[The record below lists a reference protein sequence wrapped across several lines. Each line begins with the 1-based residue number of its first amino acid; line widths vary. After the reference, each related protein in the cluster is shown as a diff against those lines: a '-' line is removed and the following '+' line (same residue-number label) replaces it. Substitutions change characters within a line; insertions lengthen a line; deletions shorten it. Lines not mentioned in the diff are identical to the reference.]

1 MNGMINS
8 ERIHV
13 GVSGWH
19 RSDWDDSV
27 FAGLSRRQHRIDRLL
42 PYVEVLEIQQT
53 AEEPLK
59 PEIARLWM
67 KKAAANPRLRLTA
80 VLGHRF
86 TKDRDLSPGAVEAW
100 KAGLL
105 PLQREGCL
113 AALMLEFPWA
123 FRFNRENRDFLIELR
138 RNFHEFRLAG
148 EFLHES
154 WLSEEALAILAK
166 YRISFVN
173 VDQPAYF
180 RGLPPASV
188 LTTSTG
194 LVRLHGRSSPDAY
207 REFGRR
213 ASAQP
218 FLYSLDELEEWQPRL
233 ARLAA
238 AAKECLVIFT
248 NAQAGA
254 CLVNSLQ
261 LGEILGRDP
270 LRAPAPLIR
279 NYPAELAA
287 FRAPRPVQME
297 LLASVFETPKA
308 A

>member
-1 MNGMINS
+1 MVNVD
-8 ERIHV
+8 RIHV
-13 GVSGWH
+13 GISGWH
-19 RSDWDDSV
+19 RADWDDSV
-27 FAGLSRRQHRIDRLL
+27 FAGLSPRQHRIDRLL
-42 PYVEVLEIQQT
+42 SYVEVLEIQQS
-53 AEEPLK
+53 AEAPLK

-86 TKDRDLSPGAVEAW
+86 TQDRDLSPAWVDAW

-138 RNFHEFRLAG
+138 RTFHEFRLAG

-154 WLSEEALAILAK
+154 WLSEEALAILSK
-166 YRISFVN
+166 YKISFVN

-180 RGLPPASV
+180 RGMPPASV
-188 LTTSTG
+188 LTTSTA

-207 REFGRR
+207 REFGQR
-213 ASAQP
+213 ASASP
-218 FLYSLDELEEWQPRL
+218 YLYSLDELEEWQPRL
-233 ARLAA
+233 SRLAA

-261 LGEILGRDP
+261 LGEVLGRHP

-279 NYPAELAA
+279 KYPAELAA
-287 FRAPRPVQME
+287 FRALRPVQMD
-297 LLASVFETPKA
+297 LLAPAFETSKA

>member
-1 MNGMINS
+1 MVNS

-27 FAGLSRRQHRIDRLL
+27 FAGLSPRQHRIDRLL

-53 AEEPLK
+53 AEGSLK
-59 PEIARLWM
+59 PEITRLWM
-67 KKAAANPRLRLTA
+67 KKASVNPRLRLTA

-86 TKDRDLSPGAVEAW
+86 TQDRDLSAGAVDAW
-100 KAGLL
+100 KSGLL
-105 PLQREGCL
+105 PLQRGGCL
-113 AALMLEFPWA
+113 AALLLEFPWA

-138 RNFHEFRLAG
+138 RNFQEFRLAG

-180 RGLPPASV
+180 RGMPPASV

-213 ASAQP
+213 AFAQP
-218 FLYSLDELEEWQPRL
+218 FLYSLDELEEWRPRL
-233 ARLAA
+233 SRLAA
-238 AAKECLVIFT
+238 AAKECLVVFT
-248 NAQAGA
+248 NAEAGGA
-254 CLVNSLQ
+254 LVNSLQ
-261 LGEILGRDP
+261 LGEILGREP

-287 FRAPRPVQME
+287 FRAPSPVQMD
-297 LLASVFETPKA
+297 LLSPAFETPKA

>member
-1 MNGMINS
+1 MINS

-13 GVSGWH
+13 GISGWH
-19 RSDWDDSV
+19 RPEWDDSV
-27 FAGLSRRQHRIDRLL
+27 FAGLSPRQHRIDRLL

-53 AEEPLK
+53 AVAPLK

-80 VLGHRF
+80 LLGHRF
-86 TKDRDLSPGAVEAW
+86 TQDRDLSAGPVDSW

-113 AALMLEFPWA
+113 AALVLEFPWA

-154 WLSEEALAILAK
+154 WLSEEALAVLAK

-180 RGLPPASV
+180 RGMPPAAV

-213 ASAQP
+213 GSAQAY
-218 FLYSLDELEEWQPRL
+218 LYSLDELEEWQPRL
-233 ARLAA
+233 SRLAA
-238 AAKECLVIFT
+238 AAKECLVVFT

-261 LGEILGRDP
+261 FSEMLGRDP
-270 LRAPAPLIR
+270 LRAPATLIR

-287 FRAPRPVQME
+287 FRALRPVQME
-297 LLASVFETPKA
+297 LLPSAMQTPIA

>member
-1 MNGMINS
+1 MVNS

-13 GVSGWH
+13 GISGWH
-19 RSDWDDSV
+19 RPDWDDSV
-27 FAGLSRRQHRIDRLL
+27 FAGLSSRLHRIDRLL

-53 AEEPLK
+53 AEGPLK

-67 KKAAANPRLRLTA
+67 KKAATNPRLRLTA

-86 TKDRDLSPGAVEAW
+86 TQDRDLSAGAVNAW

-105 PLQREGCL
+105 PFQREGCL
-113 AALMLEFPWA
+113 AALMLEFSWA

-138 RNFHEFRLAG
+138 RNFQEFRLAG

-166 YRISFVN
+166 DKISFVN

-180 RGLPPASV
+180 RGMPPASV

-207 REFGRR
+207 REIGRR

-218 FLYSLDELEEWQPRL
+218 YLYSLDELEEWRPRL
-233 ARLAA
+233 SRLAA
-238 AAKECLVIFT
+238 AAKECLVVFT

-279 NYPAELAA
+279 DYPAELAA
-287 FRAPRPVQME
+287 FRAPRPFQMD
-297 LLASVFETPKA
+297 LLTTAFETPRA

>member
-1 MNGMINS
+1 MTNS

-13 GVSGWH
+13 GVSGWQ
-19 RSDWDDSV
+19 RSEWDESI
-27 FAGLSRRQHRIDRLL
+27 FAGISPRQHRIDRLL

-53 AEEPLK
+53 AQGPLK

-67 KKAAANPRLRLTA
+67 KKAAANPRARLTA
-80 VLGHRF
+80 VLGHCF
-86 TKDRDLSPGAVEAW
+86 TQYRDLYPDSVEAW

-105 PLQREGCL
+105 PLQRAGYL
-113 AALMLEFPWA
+113 SALILEFPWA

-138 RNFHEFRLAG
+138 RTFHEFRLAG

-154 WLSEEALAILAK
+154 WLSEEALAVLSK
-166 YRISFVN
+166 YKISFVN

-180 RGLPPASV
+180 RGMPPASV
-188 LTTSTG
+188 LTTSTA
-194 LVRLHGRSSPDAY
+194 LVRLHGRCSPDAY

-213 ASAQP
+213 SSAAP
-218 FLYSLDELEEWQPRL
+218 YLYSLDELEEWQPRL

-238 AAKECLVIFT
+238 AAKECLVVFT
-248 NAQAGA
+248 SAEAGS

-261 LGEILGRDP
+261 LDEMLGRTP
-270 LRAPAPLIR
+270 LRAPAQLIR
-279 NYPAELAA
+279 EYPAELAA
-287 FRAPRPVQME
+287 FRAPRPVQMNLQME
-297 LLASVFETPKA
+297 PLERPKA

>member
-1 MNGMINS
+1 MINS

-19 RSDWDDSV
+19 RPEWDDGV
-27 FAGLSRRQHRIDRLL
+27 FGGLSPRQHRIERLL

-53 AEEPLK
+53 ADAPLK

-86 TKDRDLSPGAVEAW
+86 TQDRDLSPGAVEAW

-105 PLQREGCL
+105 PMQREGL
-113 AALMLEFPWA
+113 LSALILEFPWA

-138 RNFHEFRLAG
+138 RTFQEFRLAG

-154 WLSEEALAILAK
+154 WRSEEALAILSK

-180 RGLPPASV
+180 RGMAPASV

-194 LVRLHGRSSPDAY
+194 LVRLHGRSSPDAF

-213 ASAQP
+213 ASAEP
-218 FLYSLDELEEWQPRL
+218 YLYSLDELEEWQPRL

-238 AAKECLVIFT
+238 AAKECLVVFT
-248 NAQAGA
+248 SAQAGA
-254 CLVNSLQ
+254 CLVNALQ
-261 LGEILGRDP
+261 LGEMLGRAP
-270 LRAPAPLIR
+270 LRAPAQLIHD
-279 NYPAELAA
+279 YPAELAA
-287 FRAPRPVQME
+287 FRAPRPVQMDLPILQIE
-297 LLASVFETPKA
+297 RPKA

>member
-1 MNGMINS
+1 MINS

-13 GVSGWH
+13 GISGWH
-19 RSDWDDSV
+19 RPDWEDSV
-27 FAGLSRRQHRIDRLL
+27 FAGLSPRRHRIDRLL

-53 AEEPLK
+53 AEGPLK

-86 TKDRDLSPGAVEAW
+86 SQDRDLSGAAVDAW
-100 KAGLL
+100 KSGLL

-138 RNFHEFRLAG
+138 RNFQEFRLAG

-194 LVRLHGRSSPDAY
+194 LVRLHGRSSPDAF

-218 FLYSLDELEEWQPRL
+218 YLYSLDELEEWRPRL

-238 AAKECLVIFT
+238 AAKECLVVFT

-287 FRAPRPVQME
+287 FRAPRPVQMD
-297 LLASVFETPKA
+297 LLAPAFETPKA

>member
-1 MNGMINS
+1 MINS
-8 ERIHV
+8 DRIHA
-13 GVSGWH
+13 GVSGWQ
-19 RSDWDDSV
+19 RPDWDDSV
-27 FAGLSRRQHRIDRLL
+27 FAGLSRRQHRIDHLL
-42 PYVEVLEIQQT
+42 PYVEVLEIEQT
-53 AEEPLK
+53 AEAPLK

-67 KKAAANPRLRLTA
+67 AKAAASPRLRLTA

-86 TKDRDLSPGAVEAW
+86 TQDRDLSPGAVEAW

-105 PLQREGCL
+105 PMQREGCL
-113 AALMLEFPWA
+113 AALILEFPWA

-154 WLSEEALAILAK
+154 WMSEEALAILAK

-180 RGLPPASV
+180 RGMPPSSV

-213 ASAQP
+213 SSAQP
-218 FLYSLDELEEWQPRL
+218 YLYSLDELEEWQPRL
-233 ARLAA
+233 SRLAA
-238 AAKECLVIFT
+238 AAKECLVVFT
-248 NAQAGA
+248 SAQGGA
-254 CLVNSLQ
+254 SLVNALQ
-261 LGEILGRDP
+261 LGEILGRTP
-270 LRAPAPLIR
+270 LRAPGPLIR
-279 NYPAELAA
+279 SYPAELAA
-287 FRAPRPVQME
+287 FRALRPVQMD
-297 LLASVFETPKA
+297 LLTPAFETPKA

>member
-1 MNGMINS
+1 MINS
-8 ERIHV
+8 DRIHV
-13 GVSGWH
+13 GISGWH
-19 RSDWDDSV
+19 RADWDDSV
-27 FAGLSRRQHRIDRLL
+27 FAGLSPRQHRIDRLL
-42 PYVEVLEIQQT
+42 SYVEVLEIQQS
-53 AEEPLK
+53 AEAPLK

-67 KKAAANPRLRLTA
+67 KKVAASPRLRLTA

-86 TKDRDLSPGAVEAW
+86 TQDRDLSPAWVDAW

-138 RNFHEFRLAG
+138 RTFHEFRLAG

-154 WLSEEALAILAK
+154 WLSEEALAILSK
-166 YRISFVN
+166 YKISFVN
-173 VDQPAYF
+173 VDQPTYF
-180 RGLPPASV
+180 RGMPPASV
-188 LTTSTG
+188 LTTSTA

-213 ASAQP
+213 ASAP
-218 FLYSLDELEEWQPRL
+218 PYLYSLDELEEWQPRL
-233 ARLAA
+233 SRLAA

-261 LGEILGRDP
+261 LSEILGRNP

-287 FRAPRPVQME
+287 FRAPRPVQMD
-297 LLASVFETPKA
+297 LLDPALERPWA

>member
-1 MNGMINS
+1 MINS

-13 GVSGWH
+13 GVSGWQ
-19 RSDWDDSV
+19 RSEWDDSV
-27 FAGLSRRQHRIDRLL
+27 FAGLSPRQHRIDRLL

-53 AEEPLK
+53 AQAPLK
-59 PEIARLWM
+59 PEITRLWM
-67 KKAAANPRLRLTA
+67 KKAAASPRLRLTA

-86 TKDRDLSPGAVEAW
+86 TQDRDLSPVAVEAW

-105 PLQREGCL
+105 PMQREGFL
-113 AALMLEFPWA
+113 SALILEFPWA

-138 RNFHEFRLAG
+138 RTFQEFRLAG

-154 WLSEEALAILAK
+154 WCSEEALAILSK

-180 RGLPPASV
+180 RGMPPTSV

-194 LVRLHGRSSPDAY
+194 LVRLHGRTSPDAY

-213 ASAQP
+213 AWAEP
-218 FLYSLDELEEWQPRL
+218 YLYSLDELEEWQPRL
-233 ARLAA
+233 SRLAA
-238 AAKECLVIFT
+238 AAKECLVVFT
-248 NAQAGA
+248 SAQAGA
-254 CLVNSLQ
+254 CMVNALQ
-261 LGEILGRDP
+261 LGEMFGRAP
-270 LRAPAPLIR
+270 LRAPAQLIR
-279 NYPAELAA
+279 EYPAELAA
-287 FRAPRPVQME
+287 FRAPRPVQLDLLMPLME
-297 LLASVFETPKA
+297 RPKA

>member
-1 MNGMINS
+1 MINS
-8 ERIHV
+8 ERVHV
-13 GVSGWH
+13 GISGWQ
-19 RSDWDDSV
+19 RSGWDESV
-27 FAGLSRRQHRIDRLL
+27 FAGMSPRQHRIDRLL

-53 AEEPLK
+53 AEAPLK

-86 TKDRDLSPGAVEAW
+86 TQDRDLSAGAVDAW

-113 AALMLEFPWA
+113 SALILEFPWA

-138 RNFHEFRLAG
+138 RTFHEFRLAG

-154 WLSEEALAILAK
+154 WLSDEALTILSK
-166 YRISFVN
+166 YKISFVN

-180 RGLPPASV
+180 RGMPPAAV
-188 LTTSTG
+188 LTSSTA

-213 ASAQP
+213 NWAEP
-218 FLYSLDELEEWQPRL
+218 YLYSLDELEEWQPRL

-238 AAKECLVIFT
+238 AAKECLVVFT
-248 NAQAGA
+248 SAQAGA

-261 LGEILGRDP
+261 LGEILGRAP
-270 LRAPAPLIR
+270 LRAPGALIR

-287 FRAPRPVQME
+287 FRAPRPVQMD
-297 LLASVFETPKA
+297 LLTPAYETPKA